1 MLIFNKIKKRA
12 MKKKLTKKQLANLRR
27 EFAQLKGAG
36 CIPVLMTFEEF
47 IKM

>member
-1 MLIFNKIKKRA
+1 MSKDYLDKWEER
-12 MKKKLTKKQLANLRR
+12 QLANLRR

-47 IKM
+47 LKI